1 LLGWDGL
8 TDIHADARYAA
19 CTVASIMERPPST
32 DRQAGRLT
40 VFLCGDVMTGRGIDQ
55 ALPHP
60 SNPRIHEPFVKDA
73 GQYVELAEAANGP
86 VPHPVDFSYIWGAA
100 LDELA
105 RVAPDA
111 RIVNL
116 ETSITRSDGY
126 WPEKEIHY
134 RMHPDNV
141 QCLRAAGID
150 VCVLANN
157 HVLDF
162 GHAGLRETLEA
173 LSRAG
178 LGTAG
183 AGRTLAEARAP
194 AVVEVSGKGRLVV
207 FGFGDDSS
215 GIPSG
220 WAATNDRPGIDF
232 LPDLSEATATGIVG
246 RVREVKRA
254 RDIVVASIHWG
265 SNWGYQVP
273 PAQRRF
279 ARWLLDGGVDIV
291 HGHSSHHVRPI
302 EIYRGKLILYGCG
315 DFLDDYEGIAGYE
328 EFRDDLTLMYF
339 PTLQPETGRLESL
352 RMTPMQIRNLKANR
366 AAPADAEWLAST
378 LGRISQPFGARVE
391 LTADG
396 TLALRSE

>member
-1 LLGWDGL
+1 
-8 TDIHADARYAA
+8 
-19 CTVASIMERPPST
+19 MEGSAPT
-32 DRQAGRLT
+32 DRQAERLT

-60 SNPRIHEPFVKDA
+60 SHPLIHEPSVRDA
-73 GQYVELAEAANGP
+73 GQYVRLAEAANGP
-86 VPHPVDFSYIWGAA
+86 VPRPVGFSYIWGAA

-111 RIVNL
+111 RVINL
-116 ETSITRSDGY
+116 ETSITRSDEY

-141 QCLRAAGID
+141 QCLTAAQID

-162 GHAGLRETLEA
+162 GHLGLRETLDT
-173 LSRAG
+173 LSQAR

-183 AGRTLAEARAP
+183 AGDTLAQARAP
-194 AVVEVSGKGRLVV
+194 AVVEISGKGRLVV
-207 FGFGDDSS
+207 FGFGDESS
-215 GIPSG
+215 GIPSS
-220 WAATNDRPGIDF
+220 WAAADDRPGIDV
-232 LPDLSEATATGIVG
+232 LPDLSEATATGIVE
-246 RVREVKRA
+246 RIQAVKRA
-254 RDIVVASIHWG
+254 RDVVVASIHWG
-265 SNWGYQVP
+265 SNWGYEVAGGQ
-273 PAQRRF
+273 QRF
-279 ARWLLDGGVDIV
+279 ARRLLDGGVDIV

-315 DFLDDYEGIAGYE
+315 DFLNDYEGIAGYE

-339 PTLQPETGRLESL
+339 ATLHPETGRLVSL
-352 RMTPMQIRNLKANR
+352 RMTPMQIRNLRANR
-366 AAPADAEWLAST
+366 ATPEEAEWLGHT
-378 LGRISQPFGARVE
+378 LARVSRAFGARVE

-396 TLALRSE
+396 TLALHSG